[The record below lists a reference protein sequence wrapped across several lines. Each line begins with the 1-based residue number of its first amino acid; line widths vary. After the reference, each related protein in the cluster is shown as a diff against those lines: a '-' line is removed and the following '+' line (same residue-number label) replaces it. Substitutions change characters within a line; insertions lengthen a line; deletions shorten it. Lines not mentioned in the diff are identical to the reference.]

1 MLLSYYT
8 ATNKEGIPC
17 MRVYREFSWRS
28 GKKEIIPRYPIS
40 LVVKIRPKG

>member
-17 MRVYREFSWRS
+17 MRVYREFSCAQAKRKLS
-28 GKKEIIPRYPIS
+28 QDIQS
-40 LVVKIRPKG
+40 AL